1 MLGSKGIVVKCVAA
15 IFSVRRI
22 QSKKEGDNGL
32 WTSYAAP
39 FVCLFQNK
47 VTFLL
52 KIML

>member
-32 WTSYAAP
+32 WTSNFMQFPSCAC
-39 FVCLFQNK
+39 F
-47 VTFLL
+47 
-52 KIML
+52 KIK